1 MALNKHSDKA
11 EMQSGEFMNVGK
23 SFHEIYSYL
32 IANEEHP
39 KFAKHTI
46 SGMVL
51 WVFEEL
57 ESTGQEVTPESIERV
72 LKKEFGRFVLPSKKK
87 KVS

>member
-1 MALNKHSDKA
+1 
-11 EMQSGEFMNVGK
+11 MNVGK
-23 SFHEIYSYL
+23 SFHEIYTVL
-32 IANEEHP
+32 LTIERDP

-46 SGMVL
+46 AAMVC

-57 ESTGQEVTPESIERV
+57 ESSGEEVTPESIERI
-72 LKKEFGRFVLPSKKK
+72 LKKEFASFEMPTKKK

>member
-1 MALNKHSDKA
+1 
-11 EMQSGEFMNVGK
+11 MNVGK
-23 SFHEIYSYL
+23 SFYEVWKVL
-32 IANEEHP
+32 LTVQEP
-39 KFAKHTI
+39 KFAKHTMAA
-46 SGMVL
+46 MVC

-72 LKKEFGRFVLPSKKK
+72 LKKEFASFEMPNKKK

>member
-1 MALNKHSDKA
+1 MKLGDS
-11 EMQSGEFMNVGK
+11 MNVGK

-32 IANEEHP
+32 LTVEDP
-39 KFAKHTI
+39 KLAKHTI
-46 SGMVL
+46 SAMVT

-57 ESTGQEVTPESIERV
+57 ESSGQEVTPEAIERV
-72 LKKEFGRFVLPSKKK
+72 LKKEFEHFEVPSKKK

>member
-1 MALNKHSDKA
+1 
-11 EMQSGEFMNVGK
+11 MNVGK
-23 SFHEIYSYL
+23 SFHEIYTYL
-32 IANEEHP
+32 LTIEDEP

-46 SGMVL
+46 SAMVC

-72 LKKEFGRFVLPSKKK
+72 LKKEFGLYDVPSKKK
-87 KVS
+87 KAS

>member
-1 MALNKHSDKA
+1 
-11 EMQSGEFMNVGK
+11 MNVGK
-23 SFHEIYSYL
+23 SFHEIYTYL
-32 IANEEHP
+32 QTVEDEP

-46 SGMVL
+46 GAMVV

-57 ESTGQEVTPESIERV
+57 ESSGEEVTPESIERV
-72 LKKEFGRFVLPSKKK
+72 LKKEFSHFDIPSKEK